1 MTDEIKLKAMKK
13 MASVTSVSLE
23 LQNMPPIFISHRKT
37 VEKLLLRSFIKKRN
51 YCLNEVIKS
60 YLKRLNTRFW
70 IFWEGH
76 QVIFANLFTD
86 SAD

>member
-37 VEKLLLRSFIKKRN
+37 VEKLSLRSFIKKEE
-51 YCLNEVIKS
+51 LLFEQSSQIISKKIK
-60 YLKRLNTRFW
+60 
-70 IFWEGH
+70 H
-76 QVIFANLFTD
+76 
-86 SAD
+86 